1 MSAAVLARSRPC
13 GGPALHA
20 TVASAAA
27 LGAALAFFAAHGITA
42 PYYLLPSAAGA
53 LDLLAFAF
61 AWCEAEP
68 PRPSSAS
75 FPALAA
81 LAVAAALATVV
92 AAGTQRPEAVA
103 SSGARDA
110 LAPGSIVW
118 ADMLSGSLLYYD
130 ETYAAKLPFA
140 DPCTRYRLVKGAAD
154 RGLPQVF
161 VLDSQVMRDAVAA
174 LADPALAA
182 CRQGLAGAGVQTGM
196 SSRVRSR
203 PAAATRAC
211 ASCSMGMMSSA
222 RSATA

>member
-1 MSAAVLARSRPC
+1 MSAAVLARSRPR

-20 TVASAAA
+20 TIASAAT

-42 PYYLLPSAAGA
+42 PYYLVPSAAGGGA
-53 LDLLAFAF
+53 LDLLAFA
-61 AWCEAEP
+61 WCEAQP
-68 PRPSSAS
+68 PRSPSA
-75 FPALAA
+75 PLAALAA

-92 AAGTQRPEAVA
+92 AAGMQRPEAIV
-103 SSGARDA
+103 STGARDA

-130 ETYAAKLPFA
+130 GTYAAKLTFA
-140 DPCTRYRLVKGAAD
+140 DPCTRYRLLKGAAD

-182 CRQGLAGAGVQTGM
+182 CR
-196 SSRVRSR
+196 
-203 PAAATRAC
+203 P
-211 ASCSMGMMSSA
+211 
-222 RSATA
+222 